1 MPRSN
6 RPKRKRGQSDEV
18 PELNLDAV
26 RAGIKRTEIKNGV
39 EYNVQTTTGAR
50 ADDDKIWVCPHCH
63 LNITKGIAHTVAWDA
78 HRDISTRRHFHN
90 ACWKSFQGKLL

>member
-6 RPKRKRGQSDEV
+6 RPKRKRQEET

-26 RAGIKRTEIKNGV
+26 RVGIKRIEVKNGIEFV
-39 EYNVQTTTGAR
+39 VQTTNGTK
-50 ADDDKIWVCPHCH
+50 ADDDKVWVCPHCNK
-63 LNITKGIAHTVAWDA
+63 NIVKGTAHTVAWDA
-78 HRDISTRRHFHN
+78 HRDVATRRHFHN